1 MLLSSDENDVSS
13 TTFERI
19 FSASPLDCFSH
30 RGGEAAIVADQAGL
44 SPDITEIFD
53 KTGVVNA

>member
-13 TTFERI
+13 ITFERI

-30 RGGEAAIVADQAGL
+30 HGGEAAIVADQAGL
-44 SPDITEIFD
+44 SPHATEIFD